1 MIEPHF
7 PRKRRIVVFIIE
19 QIAVKDLNC
28 KKGRREYLGAT
39 CVFLALF
46 LGGAGGGEGGKG
58 SRGKFNLV
66 KIN

>member
-1 MIEPHF
+1 MSLTF
-7 PRKRRIVVFIIE
+7 QGRGGLQFLIIE

-46 LGGAGGGEGGKG
+46 FWVGGGREGGKG
-58 SRGKFNLV
+58 SRGKSNLV

>member
-1 MIEPHF
+1 MSLTF
-7 PRKRRIVVFIIE
+7 QGRGGLQFLIIE

-46 LGGAGGGEGGKG
+46 FLGGGEGGKG
-58 SRGKFNLV
+58 SRGKSNLV

>member
-1 MIEPHF
+1 MSLTF
-7 PRKRRIVVFIIE
+7 QGRGGLQFLIIE

-46 LGGAGGGEGGKG
+46 FFGGGGEGGKG
-58 SRGKFNLV
+58 SRGKSNLV

>member
-1 MIEPHF
+1 MSLTF
-7 PRKRRIVVFIIE
+7 QGRGGLQFLIIE

-46 LGGAGGGEGGKG
+46 FWGGEGGKG
-58 SRGKFNLV
+58 SRGKSNLV

>member
-1 MIEPHF
+1 MQF
-7 PRKRRIVVFIIE
+7 LIIE

-28 KKGRREYLGAT
+28 KKGRREYLVAT

-46 LGGAGGGEGGKG
+46 FFGGGREGGKG
-58 SRGKFNLV
+58 SRGKSNLV

>member
-1 MIEPHF
+1 MSLTF
-7 PRKRRIVVFIIE
+7 QGRGGLQFLIIE

-46 LGGAGGGEGGKG
+46 LGGGEGGKG
-58 SRGKFNLV
+58 SRGKSNLV